1 MEDVKKNITTFV
13 SEEKFPKIWRLMID
27 EGGSGCE
34 ATLRMQGIIV
44 FKSLPPIRGQR
55 KMQVLFSYLL
65 LIIIKLLLQK
75 ET

>member
-1 MEDVKKNITTFV
+1 
-13 SEEKFPKIWRLMID
+13 MID

-55 KMQVLFSYLL
+55 KMQVLFYYLL
-65 LIIIKLLLQK
+65 LIIIKLLLVNVVINK
-75 ET
+75 